1 MVRTRIILQSM
12 PAEPPAVHGHCESAF
27 EPLRGALSDILA
39 AGSEIGAALAV
50 YVDTHAVVDLWAGHT
65 DAARA
70 RPWERD
76 TIVNLYS
83 VGKAVTAIC
92 ALRLVDSGA
101 LDLDA
106 PISRYW
112 PEFSQ
117 AGKAQMPVRFL
128 LTHQAGLPAVARPLP
143 PGAVLRWEIMT
154 DALAAQAPWWPPGA
168 GHGYH
173 VNTQGFLLGEVVRRI
188 TGKTLGSYLRDEI
201 AGPAGIEFFVG
212 LPPELDGRCADMVP
226 PPPSPEGDE
235 LRRQLSVDPAS
246 LSGLALMRVHAY
258 RNPPEISG
266 TGIINTRRWRA
277 AEVPS
282 TNGHGNA
289 RGVARLYSALAGD
302 GELDGVHILSRE
314 IIAMAIAEQVYA
326 EDMVLQRPT
335 RFGLGFQLTMAERR
349 LGPSPRAFGHFGAG
363 GSLGFAD
370 PDARLAFG
378 YAMNQGRAGWQHK
391 HVRHLIDLVYRHWGA
406 TRWPPKPP
414 SVRSAPAEP

>member
-50 YVDTHAVVDLWAGHT
+50 YVDPHAVVDLWAGHT

-92 ALRLVDSGA
+92 ALRLVDAGA

-112 PEFSQ
+112 PEFAQ
-117 AGKAQMPVRFL
+117 AGKAQIPVRFL
-128 LTHQAGLPAVARPLP
+128 LTHQAGLPAIAAPLP
-143 PGAVLRWEIMT
+143 AGAVLRWDVMT
-154 DALAAQAPWWPPGA
+154 DALAAQAPWGQPGA
-168 GHGYH
+168 PHGHHG
-173 VNTQGFLLGEVVRRI
+173 NTQGFLLGEVIRRI
-188 TGKTLGSYLRDEI
+188 TGKTLGTYLRDEI
-201 AGPAGIEFFVG
+201 AGPAGIDFFIG

-235 LRRQLSVDPAS
+235 LRRQLSVDPTR

-258 RNPPEISG
+258 PNPPEISG
-266 TGIINTRRWRA
+266 TGIINTRPWPA
-277 AEVPS
+277 AGVPAAD
-282 TNGHGNA
+282 GPGNA
-289 RGVARLYSALAGD
+289 RAVARLYSALAGD
-302 GELDGVHILSRE
+302 VSW
-314 IIAMAIAEQVYA
+314 MAC
-326 EDMVLQRPT
+326 T
-335 RFGLGFQLTMAERR
+335 S
-349 LGPSPRAFGHFGAG
+349 SP
-363 GSLGFAD
+363 
-370 PDARLAFG
+370 ARL
-378 YAMNQGRAGWQHK
+378 
-391 HVRHLIDLVYRHWGA
+391 
-406 TRWPPKPP
+406 
-414 SVRSAPAEP
+414 S